1 VKILDKSGKEGGY
14 KSNKS
19 SNAELDSFF
28 LLLEGIKIKIIC
40 LSGVYKL
47 LYSIERKFFLC

>member
-1 VKILDKSGKEGGY
+1 VKILDKSWEEKGE

-19 SNAELDSFF
+19 SIAELDIFF

-40 LSGVYKL
+40 LSG
-47 LYSIERKFFLC
+47 FLNSYIP